1 MKLDKIVG
9 DVQNKNI
16 LLLQGPMG
24 SYFNTLDER
33 FTKNGAN
40 VFRIGFNAGD
50 EYFAKSDHYTGY
62 KDTPENWPVYIKDF
76 LLKNNINKL
85 FVFGDCRFYQ
95 KHAIAISKGL
105 NIEVFVFEEGYLRP
119 NFITLEKYG
128 VNDNSTIPRDRKFYD
143 NLNIDNEIIFEM
155 EHLEYFGSTYG
166 KMARQATLYYFL
178 GNFFHYKY
186 PNYHHHRCFSFFKE
200 GWTGIKNYFR
210 KNINI
215 VKEKNLNQYFEKE
228 LDKKYYFVPLQTYND
243 FQLRVHSNYNSIE
256 EFIKEVLMSFSKFA
270 PGDKYL
276 VFKHHPMDRGKKN
289 YKKYIMFYA
298 KQYGI
303 KDRVVITWDVH
314 LPTLLKHSIGSI
326 MINSTVGI
334 QSLYHKTPTIC
345 LGRAIYDIEG
355 LTCKDMSL
363 DDFWNN
369 YKEVDYDLFK
379 KFRGYLIQTTQINSN
394 FYL

>member
-9 DVQNKNI
+9 NVKDKNI

-24 SYFNTLDER
+24 SYFNTLDTR
-33 FTKNGAN
+33 FTNQGAK

-50 EYFAKSDHYTGY
+50 EYFARTDHYTGY
-62 KDTPENWPVYIKDF
+62 KDTPKNWVVFVEQFYK
-76 LLKNNINKL
+76 KNQIDML

-95 KHAIAISKGL
+95 KHAIAIAKQL
-105 NIEVFVFEEGYLRP
+105 DIEIFVFEEGYLRP
-119 NFITLEKYG
+119 NFITLEKHG
-128 VNDNSTIPRDRKFYD
+128 VNDNSTIPRDRDFYD
-143 NLNIDNEIIFEM
+143 NLDLDDEAIFEM
-155 EHLEYFGSTYG
+155 EHLQNFGSTYG
-166 KMARQATLYYFL
+166 KMAWEATVYYFF
-178 GNFFHYKY
+178 GNFFYYKY
-186 PNYHHHRCFSFFKE
+186 PKYHHHRCFSFLKE
-200 GWTGIKNYFR
+200 GWTGIINFLR

-215 VKEKNLNQYFEKE
+215 ITEKGMNQYFEKE

-243 FQLRVHSNYNSIE
+243 FQLRVHSDYNSIE
-256 EFIKEVLMSFSKFA
+256 EFIKEVIISFSKHA
-270 PGDKYL
+270 PEDKYL

-289 YKKYIMFYA
+289 YKKYINFYS
-298 KQYGI
+298 KYYGI

-314 LPTLLKHSIGSI
+314 LPTLLKHSIGSV

-334 QSLYHKTPTIC
+334 SSLLHGTPTIC

-369 YKEVDYDLFK
+369 YKEVDMQLFK
-379 KFRGYLIQTTQINSN
+379 KFRGYLIQTTQVNSN